1 MLKKVYLKKIL
12 RFVFKK
18 FAMSW
23 LDKINW
29 NKENLVPV
37 IVQEIDTNQVLM
49 HAWMNR
55 ESLEETYK
63 SGRATYWARSRQS
76 LWIKGESSGHYQ
88 YVESIRADCDYD
100 ALLITVK
107 QKEGIACHT
116 GRHHCFFTKLVDGNW
131 VETEKIL
138 KASEDIYDK

>member
-1 MLKKVYLKKIL
+1 
-12 RFVFKK
+12 
-18 FAMSW
+18 MSW

-63 SGRATYWARSRQS
+63 SGRATYWSRSRQS

-88 YVESIRADCDYD
+88 HVESIRADCDYD
-100 ALLITVK
+100 TLLITVK
-107 QKEGIACHT
+107 QKDGIACHT
-116 GRHHCFFTKLVDGNW
+116 GRYHCFFTKLVNGNW

-138 KASEDIYDK
+138 KAPEDIYDK